1 MVNIVEWGI
10 VYVYFSLVSYM
21 QSIGVVVV
29 YVNKGDDV
37 FVKMLDLSN
46 GIVISNMYGR
56 IMFVGWKLY

>member
-29 YVNKGDDV
+29 YINKGDDV

-46 GIVISNMYGR
+46 GNVISNMYGK